1 LQQSAKRRAWIQT
14 NVQARGSNESDEPYE
29 SYAYE
34 SDVFVSYESYE
45 PYVNLMHVNLM
56 SGRRLHCLWS
66 GSSRCG
72 ACGAQSA
79 G

>member
-1 LQQSAKRRAWIQT
+1 MQT

-34 SDVFVSYESYE
+34 SDAFVSYESYE

-56 SGRRLHCLWS
+56 HVSRLHCL
-66 GSSRCG
+66 
-72 ACGAQSA
+72 
-79 G
+79 